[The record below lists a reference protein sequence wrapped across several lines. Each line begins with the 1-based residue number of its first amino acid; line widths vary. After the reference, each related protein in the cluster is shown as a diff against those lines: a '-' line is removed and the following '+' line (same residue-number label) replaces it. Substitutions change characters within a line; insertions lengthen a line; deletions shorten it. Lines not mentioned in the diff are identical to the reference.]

1 MIENAVYIGWEMRL
15 LIINQITLIGSNK
28 MKHNMNSIMPCMEE
42 MAKKKILIRWDEMWN
57 WLRRK
62 KSWAFYCHLNTFF
75 PHHCSELMCAMFNF
89 VVLQELFSW
98 KYHYVKRKKFSF
110 FFAHKTDVNFR
121 RFSSLSCEL
130 PSYVAGKKKFDMEVY
145 LVRYLDK
152 NYSLITFFFFT
163 HTFLT

>member
-1 MIENAVYIGWEMRL
+1 MSGLFRSIVGMFSVTKSNKIDLREEWMIENAVYIGWEMRL

-98 KYHYVKRKKFSF
+98 KYHYVKREKFSF
-110 FFAHKTDVNFR
+110 FFCA
-121 RFSSLSCEL
+121 
-130 PSYVAGKKKFDMEVY
+130 
-145 LVRYLDK
+145 
-152 NYSLITFFFFT
+152 
-163 HTFLT
+163 